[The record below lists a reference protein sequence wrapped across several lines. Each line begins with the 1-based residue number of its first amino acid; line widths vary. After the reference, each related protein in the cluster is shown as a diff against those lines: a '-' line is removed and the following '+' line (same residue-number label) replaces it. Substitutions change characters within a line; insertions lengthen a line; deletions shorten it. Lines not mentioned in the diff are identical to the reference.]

1 MVPRSIEAVKN
12 YLEEE
17 AWECR
22 GMKGCLDFCE
32 KEAVSF
38 LCRFGVEYLR
48 VFQTPSISEALDHTF
63 HSVLGES
70 EGVDWPLSLLRG
82 NRALPGHAG

>member
-1 MVPRSIEAVKN
+1 M
-12 YLEEE
+12 
-17 AWECR
+17 CR
-22 GMKGCLDFCE
+22 GMMGCLDFCK

-63 HSVLGES
+63 HSVLGGS
-70 EGVDWPLSLLRG
+70 EGFDWPLSLLRG